1 RGSAKVLDFG
11 LAKVSGAPTT
21 STDATAVTLD
31 SQQHLTSPGSAL
43 GTVAYMSPEQI
54 RAKELDARTDLYSFG
69 AVLFEMAT
77 GTLPFSGESTGII
90 FEAILNR
97 APAPILRLNPG
108 LPPKLE
114 DFIHK
119 CLEKDRNLRYQHAS
133 EIRADLKRLKRDA
146 VSGVA
151 TGVHSAISSS
161 AISVITQQYKTGL
174 VVGSLIVFI
183 VLLAAGFGLY
193 SLLIRSRSQPFKDF
207 TVTQITNTG
216 KAQSA
221 ALSPDGKYIVNVQ
234 NDNGTHSLWLRNVLT
249 GSDTQIIPPEPVL
262 YRSLAFSPDGNYVY
276 FRRAINASADLYRVP
291 VLGGTPQLIVRDVDS
306 NITFSPDAR
315 RIAYTRGND
324 PKPGQCRLLSAGPDG
339 SDEAVLAIEDVRNM
353 DNNDCPRFLAWST
366 DGKTIALTYGRFLE
380 TEIIKAF
387 DLPGS
392 RFRLLARFPNTL
404 LYDIR
409 WLPEGDRLML
419 AYSEKGPNSTHR
431 QIGMVSG
438 AGGKVQPVTR
448 DANSYSDLTLSA
460 DGKTA
465 ATVQVKTTLTLYV
478 IPAPGINASAL
489 PAPATQVENVKAF
502 DWTADGNLLVSDGSR
517 LDRIGTNGVRQAALI
532 TDPSAAIMS
541 LARCTN
547 AYVVVHWAFRAG
559 KDGSIWR
566 VNADGSNPKLLSN
579 GSNDSS
585 PACSPDGKWVY
596 YMDNLLTL
604 KRVPVEGGRPE
615 TVPGSN
621 VPSAY
626 EDLGTVDLA
635 PNGRRLL
642 LVAAPLDP
650 VTRQVRLQ
658 LAIVNL
664 DSTVESPPSLL
675 APNPRIAVGLT
686 AGSLYT
692 GGARFSPDGKAVVYD
707 IAERGIANLWMQPL
721 DGSPGRQITNFTSD
735 RINGFRW
742 SPDGK
747 WLAVMREHDTSDV
760 VLLRETNP

>member
-1 RGSAKVLDFG
+1 MRS
-11 LAKVSGAPTT
+11 
-21 STDATAVTLD
+21 
-31 SQQHLTSPGSAL
+31 
-43 GTVAYMSPEQI
+43 
-54 RAKELDARTDLYSFG
+54 DL
-69 AVLFEMAT
+69 
-77 GTLPFSGESTGII
+77 
-90 FEAILNR
+90 
-97 APAPILRLNPG
+97 
-108 LPPKLE
+108 
-114 DFIHK
+114 
-119 CLEKDRNLRYQHAS
+119 Q
-133 EIRADLKRLKRDA
+133 RLKRDA

-183 VLLAAGFGLY
+183 ALLAAGFGLY

-234 NDNGTHSLWLRNVLT
+234 NDNGTHSLYGCATVLT

-353 DNNDCPRFLAWST
+353 DNNDCPRLGLVNRWQDHCSY
-366 DGKTIALTYGRFLE
+366 LRPLPR

-409 WLPEGDRLML
+409 SLPEGDRLML

-431 QIGMVSG
+431 QIGVVSRC
-438 AGGKVQPVTR
+438 GGKVQPVTR

-465 ATVQVKTTLTLYV
+465 ALLYQVKTTLTLTSFRHRGSMR
-478 IPAPGINASAL
+478 APY
-489 PAPATQVENVKAF
+489 PRPPP
-502 DWTADGNLLVSDGSR
+502 R
-517 LDRIGTNGVRQAALI
+517 
-532 TDPSAAIMS
+532 
-541 LARCTN
+541 
-547 AYVVVHWAFRAG
+547 
-559 KDGSIWR
+559 WR
-566 VNADGSNPKLLSN
+566 
-579 GSNDSS
+579 
-585 PACSPDGKWVY
+585 
-596 YMDNLLTL
+596 M
-604 KRVPVEGGRPE
+604 
-615 TVPGSN
+615 
-621 VPSAY
+621 
-626 EDLGTVDLA
+626 
-635 PNGRRLL
+635 
-642 LVAAPLDP
+642 
-650 VTRQVRLQ
+650 
-658 LAIVNL
+658 
-664 DSTVESPPSLL
+664 
-675 APNPRIAVGLT
+675 
-686 AGSLYT
+686 
-692 GGARFSPDGKAVVYD
+692 
-707 IAERGIANLWMQPL
+707 
-721 DGSPGRQITNFTSD
+721 
-735 RINGFRW
+735 
-742 SPDGK
+742 
-747 WLAVMREHDTSDV
+747 
-760 VLLRETNP
+760 